1 MSDTIPYPQ
10 YGAPAQFIERSWPH
24 SSDGRM
30 PPRKTGCLSK
40 HWLTPQTDTVHPQR
54 PTPRTGPG
62 EAGQLTAPALAAV
75 QTSSIEAR
83 DLDMKA
89 KGDADVPGL
98 WHR

>member
-40 HWLTPQTDTVHPQR
+40 H
-54 PTPRTGPG
+54 
-62 EAGQLTAPALAAV
+62 
-75 QTSSIEAR
+75 
-83 DLDMKA
+83 
-89 KGDADVPGL
+89 
-98 WHR
+98 